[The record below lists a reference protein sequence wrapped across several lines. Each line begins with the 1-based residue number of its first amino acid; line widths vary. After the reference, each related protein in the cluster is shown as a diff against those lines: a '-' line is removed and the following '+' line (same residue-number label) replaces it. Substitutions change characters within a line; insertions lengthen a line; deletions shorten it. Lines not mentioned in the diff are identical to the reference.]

1 MLTLK
6 SACIEPQLYIVNA
19 RSRTWEL
26 QLFEE
31 IGIGNVGGCTEVLLI
46 EFVVSTLVCNL
57 YKEFLVDS
65 TSDVHSTEAI
75 LLTLDERGI
84 PSKVRWREV
93 HRGEVDLVLQLTLR
107 TALCTD
113 RSYPYPVTSRSKVL
127 LHIDGHRL
135 ATQKEL
141 VGNYIHELSDTAL
154 INGHGYECILGN
166 IRPLRCGD
174 FFLLREE
181 TKGNLCRISRSR
193 EIEVEALH
201 PIDDFHLPLRT
212 REVKHNPLC
221 LYARIST
228 KPSLL
233 VLGSLKEVD
242 CVGRGVKVGVSNP
255 LLITHISLINTFLDK
270 GLNGFTRVW

>member
-1 MLTLK
+1 M
-6 SACIEPQLYIVNA
+6 QLA
-19 RSRTWEL
+19 L
-26 QLFEE
+26 
-31 IGIGNVGGCTEVLLI
+31 C
-46 EFVVSTLVCNL
+46 
-57 YKEFLVDS
+57 
-65 TSDVHSTEAI
+65 
-75 LLTLDERGI
+75 
-84 PSKVRWREV
+84 
-93 HRGEVDLVLQLTLR
+93 

-113 RSYPYPVTSRSKVL
+113 RSYPYPVASRSKVL
-127 LHIDGHRL
+127 LHIDGHRFT
-135 ATQKEL
+135 TQKEL

-154 INGHGYECILGN
+154 INGYGYECILGN
-166 IRPLRCGD
+166 IRPLGRGD

-221 LYARIST
+221 LYARVST

>member
-6 SACIEPQLYIVNA
+6 SACIEPQLDIINS

-26 QLFEE
+26 HILEE

-75 LLTLDERGI
+75 LLTLDERSVPREI
-84 PSKVRWREV
+84 RWREV
-93 HRGEVDLVLQLTLR
+93 HRGKVDLVLQLALC

-113 RSYPYPVTSRSKVL
+113 RSHSNPVASRSKVL
-127 LHIDGHRL
+127 LHIDGHCL

-154 INGHGYECILGN
+154 INGYGYECILWD
-166 IRPLRCGD
+166 IRPLRCCD
-174 FFLLREE
+174 FLLLREE

-201 PIDDFHLPLRT
+201 PIDDFHLPLRA
-212 REVKHNPLC
+212 RKIQHNPLC

-233 VLGSLKEVD
+233 VLGGLKEVD